1 MTTDRKNTM
10 TTPVIIDTEIAETLK
25 AIEEKNF
32 AIARLRSSIAYEQ
45 KHSWMGR
52 DTEKK
57 EIELTKL
64 ENACADLKEK
74 LATLKSFYTGWSRAF
89 LVRNSNGHIH
99 KSRECVTCFDTTQ
112 YVWLTEMSGR
122 DELEI
127 AYLAG
132 EKACTICYAHAP
144 SSYFLRECG
153 LEDPEV
159 VEARRIRQARKAE
172 IEAKRQ
178 KTGIWNP
185 DGTPLKVFEYGFSKY
200 KSEIKAER
208 TAQSTAVNLLASGIR
223 NSNRAPEETARVND
237 SIETILIA
245 LAHKRGTS
253 VEEQRALVQ
262 AKADTQIKAQQRES
276 EKWLLAH
283 PEYK

>member
-1 MTTDRKNTM
+1 M

-25 AIEEKNF
+25 AIESKNF
-32 AIARLRSSIAYEQ
+32 AIARLRSSIAYNQ
-45 KHSWMGR
+45 KYSWLAEEA
-52 DTEKK
+52 EKK
-57 EIELTKL
+57 EIELAKAEASL
-64 ENACADLKEK
+64 AELKEK
-74 LATLKSFYTGWSRAF
+74 LNTLKSFYTGWSRAF

-99 KSRECVTCFDTTQ
+99 KSRDCSTCFDTTQ

-132 EKACTICYAHAP
+132 EKACTVCYAHAP

-185 DGTPLKVFEYGFSKY
+185 DGTPLKVYEYGWSSY

-208 TAQSTAVNLLASGIR
+208 TAQSTAVNLLVGVQSLHREPKEIER
-223 NSNRAPEETARVND
+223 SNEA
-237 SIETILIA
+237 IETILIA

-262 AKADTQIKAQQRES
+262 AKADAQIKKNERERA
-276 EKWLLAH
+276 KWEAMTGRV
-283 PEYK
+283 

>member
-1 MTTDRKNTM
+1 MNKGDKM
-10 TTPVIIDTEIAETLK
+10 TTPVIIDTDIAETQR
-25 AIEEKNF
+25 AIEGK
-32 AIARLRSSIAYEQ
+32 ILRRNNLTRSIEYN
-45 KHSWMGR
+45 KKYSWMAE
-52 DTEKK
+52 DVEKK
-57 EIELTKL
+57 EIELSKV
-64 ENACADLKEK
+64 EIDIAELKEK
-74 LATLKSFYTGWSRAF
+74 LATLESFYTGWSRAF

-99 KSRECVTCFDTTQ
+99 KSRSCTTCFDTTN

-132 EKACTICYAHAP
+132 EKACTVCYAHAP
-144 SSYFLRECG
+144 SAYFLRECG

-159 VEARRIRQARKAE
+159 VEARRLRQARKAE

-185 DGTPLKVFEYGFSKY
+185 DGTPLKVFEYGFQTY

-208 TAQSTAVNLLASGIR
+208 TAQSVAVNLLVGVQSMHREPREIER
-223 NSNRAPEETARVND
+223 SNE

-253 VEEQRALVQ
+253 VEEQRNLVQ
-262 AKADTQIKAQQRES
+262 AKADAQIKKNQRER
-276 EKWLLAH
+276 EKWLEAN
-283 PEYK
+283 PQYR

>member
-1 MTTDRKNTM
+1 M
-10 TTPVIIDTEIAETLK
+10 TTPVIIDTEIAETTK
-25 AIEEKNF
+25 AIEQKVL
-32 AIARLRSSIAYEQ
+32 RLSGLRRTLTHYGTNSYYASRVE
-45 KHSWMGR
+45 
-52 DTEKK
+52 EK
-57 EIELTKL
+57 EIEISNTEAALA
-64 ENACADLKEK
+64 ELKEK
-74 LATLKSFYTGWSRAF
+74 LATLNSFYTGWSRAF

-99 KSRECVTCFDTTQ
+99 KSRSCTTCFDTTN

-144 SSYFLRECG
+144 SAYFLRECG

-185 DGTPLKVFEYGFSKY
+185 DGTPLKVYEYGFSNY

-208 TAQSTAVNLLASGIR
+208 TAQSTAVNLLVGVQSMSREPREIER
-223 NSNRAPEETARVND
+223 SNE

-245 LAHKRGTS
+245 LANKRGTS
-253 VEEQRALVQ
+253 VEEQRNLIQ
-262 AKADTQIKAQQRES
+262 TKADAQIKINKRQR
-276 EKWLLAH
+276 EKWLAEH

>member
-1 MTTDRKNTM
+1 M
-10 TTPVIIDTEIAETLK
+10 TTPVIIDTEIAETTK
-25 AIEEKNF
+25 AIEEKVSR
-32 AIARLRSSIAYEQ
+32 IWSLRRTITSYGTMSYYASRIE
-45 KHSWMGR
+45 
-52 DTEKK
+52 EK
-57 EIELTKL
+57 EIEISKAEVALA
-64 ENACADLKEK
+64 ELKEK
-74 LATLKSFYTGWSRAF
+74 LATLNGFYTGWSRAF

-99 KSRECVTCFDTTQ
+99 KSRSCTTCFDTTN

-185 DGTPLKVFEYGFSKY
+185 DGTPLKVFEYGFSNY

-208 TAQSTAVNLLASGIR
+208 TAQSTAVNLMVGVQSMHREPREIER
-223 NSNRAPEETARVND
+223 SNET
-237 SIETILIA
+237 IETILIA

-253 VEEQRALVQ
+253 VEEQRSLLQTKVDA
-262 AKADTQIKAQQRES
+262 QIKRNKRERD
-276 EKWLLAH
+276 KWLAEH
-283 PEYK
+283 PEYAK

>member
-1 MTTDRKNTM
+1 MTKGQNM

-25 AIEEKNF
+25 AIEQKNF
-32 AIARLRSSIAYEQ
+32 AVSRLRSSIAYNQ
-45 KHSWMGR
+45 KYSWMAE
-52 DTEKK
+52 DVEKK
-57 EIELTKL
+57 EIELTKTESAL
-64 ENACADLKEK
+64 AELKEK

-185 DGTPLKVFEYGFSKY
+185 DGTPLKVFEYGWARY

-208 TAQSTAVNLLASGIR
+208 TAQSTAVNLLVGVQSLSRSDEEIAR
-223 NSNRAPEETARVND
+223 SNDAV
-237 SIETILIA
+237 ETILIA

-253 VEEQRALVQ
+253 VEEQRTIVQ
-262 AKADTQIKAQQRES
+262 AKVDAQIKRNKREHD
-276 EKWLLAH
+276 KWVANH
-283 PEYK
+283 PERL

>member
-1 MTTDRKNTM
+1 M
-10 TTPVIIDTEIAETLK
+10 TTPAIIDTEIAETQK
-25 AIEEKNF
+25 AIEQKAF
-32 AIARLRSSIAYEQ
+32 TASRLRSSIAYNQ
-45 KHSWMGR
+45 TRSWLAK
-52 DTEKK
+52 DVESK
-57 EIELTKL
+57 EIELTKVEAAL
-64 ENACADLKEK
+64 AELKEK
-74 LATLKSFYTGWSRAF
+74 LTTLNSFYTGWSRAF

-99 KSRECVTCFDTTQ
+99 KSRDCVTCFGTTQ

-185 DGTPLKVFEYGFSKY
+185 DGTPLKVYEYGFSNY

-208 TAQSTAVNLLASGIR
+208 TAQSVAVNLMVGLQSLHREPREIERSTDA
-223 NSNRAPEETARVND
+223 V
-237 SIETILIA
+237 ETILIA

-253 VEEQRALVQ
+253 VGEQRSLIQEKV
-262 AKADTQIKAQQRES
+262 DTQIKRNKREH
-276 EKWLLAH
+276 EKWLAKH
-283 PEYK
+283 SEHR

>member
-1 MTTDRKNTM
+1 M
-10 TTPVIIDTEIAETLK
+10 TTPVIIDTEIAETQK
-25 AIEEKNF
+25 AIEQKAF
-32 AIARLRSSIAYEQ
+32 AASRLRSSIAYNQ
-45 KHSWMGR
+45 KYSWLAKEVE
-52 DTEKK
+52 TK
-57 EIELTKL
+57 EIELTKI
-64 ENACADLKEK
+64 ENALADLKEK
-74 LATLKSFYTGWSRAF
+74 LTTLNGFYTGWSRAF

-99 KSRECVTCFDTTQ
+99 KSRSCTTCFDTTN

-132 EKACTICYAHAP
+132 EKACTVCYAHAP
-144 SSYFLRECG
+144 SAYFLRECG

-185 DGTPLKVFEYGFSKY
+185 DGTPLKVYEYGFSNY

-208 TAQSTAVNLLASGIR
+208 TAQSVAVNLMVGLQSLHREPREIERSTDA
-223 NSNRAPEETARVND
+223 V
-237 SIETILIA
+237 ETILVA

-253 VEEQRALVQ
+253 VEEQRTLVQ
-262 AKADTQIKAQQRES
+262 TKVDAQIKSNKRQQ
-276 EKWLLAH
+276 EKWLAEH
-283 PEYK
+283 PEYAK

>member
-1 MTTDRKNTM
+1 M
-10 TTPVIIDTEIAETLK
+10 TTPVIIDTEIAETTK
-25 AIEEKNF
+25 AIEEKVSR
-32 AIARLRSSIAYEQ
+32 IWSLRRTISTYGTNSYYASRIE
-45 KHSWMGR
+45 
-52 DTEKK
+52 EK
-57 EIELTKL
+57 EIEVSKAEVALA
-64 ENACADLKEK
+64 ELKEK
-74 LATLKSFYTGWSRAF
+74 LATLNGFYTGWSRAF

-144 SSYFLRECG
+144 SAYFLRECG

-185 DGTPLKVFEYGFSKY
+185 DGTPLKVYEYGFSNY

-208 TAQSTAVNLLASGIR
+208 TAQSVAVNLMVGLQSLHR
-223 NSNRAPEETARVND
+223 EPRE
-237 SIETILIA
+237 IERSTDAVDTILIA
-245 LAHKRGTS
+245 LANKRGTS
-253 VEEQRALVQ
+253 VEEQRSLIQEKVDA
-262 AKADTQIKAQQRES
+262 QIKRNKREH
-276 EKWLLAH
+276 EKWLANH

>member
-1 MTTDRKNTM
+1 M
-10 TTPVIIDTEIAETLK
+10 TTPVIIDTEIAETTK
-25 AIEEKNF
+25 AIEEKVSR
-32 AIARLRSSIAYEQ
+32 IWSLRRTITSYGTMSYYASRIE
-45 KHSWMGR
+45 
-52 DTEKK
+52 EK
-57 EIELTKL
+57 EIEISKAEVALA
-64 ENACADLKEK
+64 ELKEK
-74 LATLKSFYTGWSRAF
+74 LATLNGFYTGWSRAF

-99 KSRECVTCFDTTQ
+99 KSRSCTTCFDSTN

-185 DGTPLKVFEYGFSKY
+185 DGTPLKVFEYGFSNY

-208 TAQSTAVNLLASGIR
+208 TAQSTAVNLMVGVQSMHREPREIER
-223 NSNRAPEETARVND
+223 SNET
-237 SIETILIA
+237 IETILIA

-253 VEEQRALVQ
+253 VEEQRALLQTKVD
-262 AKADTQIKAQQRES
+262 AQIKRNKRERD
-276 EKWLLAH
+276 KWLAEH
-283 PEYK
+283 PEYAK

>member
-1 MTTDRKNTM
+1 M
-10 TTPVIIDTEIAETLK
+10 TTPVIIDTEIAETTK
-25 AIEEKNF
+25 AIEQKVL
-32 AIARLRSSIAYEQ
+32 RLSGLRRTISTYGTNSYYASRVE
-45 KHSWMGR
+45 
-52 DTEKK
+52 EK
-57 EIELTKL
+57 EIEISKTEAALA
-64 ENACADLKEK
+64 ELKEK
-74 LATLKSFYTGWSRAF
+74 LATLNGFYTGWSRAF

-99 KSRECVTCFDTTQ
+99 KSRSCKTCFDNTN

-185 DGTPLKVFEYGFSKY
+185 DGTPLNVYEYGFSNY
-200 KSEIKAER
+200 KGEIKAER
-208 TAQSTAVNLLASGIR
+208 TAQSVAVNLLVGVQSMSRQPREIER
-223 NSNRAPEETARVND
+223 SND

-253 VEEQRALVQ
+253 VEEQRALIQ
-262 AKADTQIKAQQRES
+262 TKADAQIKINNRQR
-276 EKWLLAH
+276 EKWLAEH
-283 PEYK
+283 PEYR

>member
-1 MTTDRKNTM
+1 M
-10 TTPVIIDTEIAETLK
+10 TTPVIIDTEIAETTK
-25 AIEEKNF
+25 AIEEKVF
-32 AIARLRSSIAYEQ
+32 RLSSLRRTITSYGTMSYYASRVE
-45 KHSWMGR
+45 
-52 DTEKK
+52 EK
-57 EIELTKL
+57 EIEITKVETAL
-64 ENACADLKEK
+64 AELKEK
-74 LATLKSFYTGWSRAF
+74 LATLNGFYTGWSRAF
-89 LVRNSNGHIH
+89 LVRNNNGHIH
-99 KSRECVTCFDTTQ
+99 KSRSCTTCFDSTN

-144 SSYFLRECG
+144 SAYFLRECG

-185 DGTPLKVFEYGFSKY
+185 DGTPLNVYEYGFSNY
-200 KSEIKAER
+200 KGEIKAER
-208 TAQSTAVNLLASGIR
+208 TAQSVAVNLLVGVQSMSRQPREIER
-223 NSNRAPEETARVND
+223 SNE

-253 VEEQRALVQ
+253 VEEQRALIQ
-262 AKADTQIKAQQRES
+262 SKADAQIKINKRQQ
-276 EKWLLAH
+276 EKWLAEH
-283 PEYK
+283 PEYAK

>member
-1 MTTDRKNTM
+1 MNKGDKM
-10 TTPVIIDTEIAETLK
+10 TTPVIIDTDIAETQR
-25 AIEEKNF
+25 AIEGK
-32 AIARLRSSIAYEQ
+32 ILRRNNLTRSIEYN
-45 KHSWMGR
+45 KKYSWMAE
-52 DTEKK
+52 DVEKK
-57 EIELTKL
+57 EIELSKV
-64 ENACADLKEK
+64 EIEIAELKEK
-74 LATLKSFYTGWSRAF
+74 LATLESFYTGWSRAF

-99 KSRECVTCFDTTQ
+99 KSRSCTTCFDTTN

-132 EKACTICYAHAP
+132 EKACTVCYAHAP
-144 SSYFLRECG
+144 SAYFLRECG

-159 VEARRIRQARKAE
+159 VEARRLRQARKAE

-185 DGTPLKVFEYGFSKY
+185 DGTPLKVFEYGFQTY

-208 TAQSTAVNLLASGIR
+208 TAQSVAVNLLVGVQSMHREPREIER
-223 NSNRAPEETARVND
+223 SNE

-253 VEEQRALVQ
+253 VEEQRNLVQ
-262 AKADTQIKAQQRES
+262 AKADAQIKKNQRER
-276 EKWLLAH
+276 EKWLEAN
-283 PEYK
+283 PQYR

>member
-1 MTTDRKNTM
+1 M
-10 TTPVIIDTEIAETLK
+10 TTPVIIDTEIAETTK
-25 AIEEKNF
+25 AIEQKVL
-32 AIARLRSSIAYEQ
+32 RLSGLRRTLTHYGTNSYYASRVE
-45 KHSWMGR
+45 
-52 DTEKK
+52 EK
-57 EIELTKL
+57 EIEISKTEAALA
-64 ENACADLKEK
+64 ELKEK
-74 LATLKSFYTGWSRAF
+74 LATLNGFYTGWSRAF

-99 KSRECVTCFDTTQ
+99 KSRSCTTCFDTTN

-144 SSYFLRECG
+144 SAYFLRECG

-185 DGTPLKVFEYGFSKY
+185 DGTPLKVYEYGFSNY

-208 TAQSTAVNLLASGIR
+208 TAQSTAVNLLVGVQSMSREPREIER
-223 NSNRAPEETARVND
+223 SNE

-245 LAHKRGTS
+245 LANKRGTS
-253 VEEQRALVQ
+253 VEEQRNLIQ
-262 AKADTQIKAQQRES
+262 TKADAQIKINKRQR
-276 EKWLLAH
+276 EKWLAEH

>member
-1 MTTDRKNTM
+1 M
-10 TTPVIIDTEIAETLK
+10 TTPVIIDTEIAETTK
-25 AIEEKNF
+25 AIEQKVL
-32 AIARLRSSIAYEQ
+32 RLSGLRRTLTHYGTNSYYASRVE
-45 KHSWMGR
+45 
-52 DTEKK
+52 EK
-57 EIELTKL
+57 EIEISKTEAALA
-64 ENACADLKEK
+64 ELKEK
-74 LATLKSFYTGWSRAF
+74 LATLNGFYTGWSRAF

-99 KSRECVTCFDTTQ
+99 KSRSCTTCFDTTN

-144 SSYFLRECG
+144 SAYFLRECG

-185 DGTPLKVFEYGFSKY
+185 DGTPLKVYEYGFSNY

-208 TAQSTAVNLLASGIR
+208 TAQSTAVNLLVGVQSMSREPREIER
-223 NSNRAPEETARVND
+223 SNET
-237 SIETILIA
+237 IETILIA

-253 VEEQRALVQ
+253 VEEQRNLIQ
-262 AKADTQIKAQQRES
+262 TKADAQIKINKRQR
-276 EKWLLAH
+276 EKWLAEH

>member
-1 MTTDRKNTM
+1 MTKDRKNTM

-32 AIARLRSSIAYEQ
+32 AIARLRSSIAYNQ
-45 KHSWMGR
+45 TRSWMAK
-52 DTEKK
+52 EVEAK
-57 EIELTKL
+57 EIELTKI

-74 LATLKSFYTGWSRAF
+74 LATLKSFYTGWARAY

-178 KTGIWNP
+178 TTGIWNP
-185 DGTPLKVFEYGFSKY
+185 DGTPLKVYEYGFSNY

-208 TAQSTAVNLLASGIR
+208 TAQSTAVNLLVGLQSLHREPREIERSTDA
-223 NSNRAPEETARVND
+223 V
-237 SIETILIA
+237 ETILIA

-262 AKADTQIKAQQRES
+262 AKVDATIKRNKREH

-283 PEYK
+283 PEYR

>member
-1 MTTDRKNTM
+1 MTS
-10 TTPVIIDTEIAETLK
+10 TPVIIDTEIAETQK
-25 AIEEKNF
+25 AIEENRNR
-32 AIARLRSSIAYEQ
+32 IYRLNQSINYN
-45 KHSWMGR
+45 KKYSWLAGEV
-52 DTEKK
+52 EKK
-57 EIELTKL
+57 EIELTKVEATL
-64 ENACADLKEK
+64 AELKEK
-74 LATLKSFYTGWSRAF
+74 LAMLEGMYTGWSRAF

-99 KSRECVTCFDTTQ
+99 KSRSCTTCFDTTN

-132 EKACTICYAHAP
+132 EKACTVCYAHAP
-144 SSYFLRECG
+144 SAYFLRECG

-185 DGTPLKVFEYGFSKY
+185 DGTPLKVFEYGFQTY
-200 KSEIKAER
+200 KTEIKAER
-208 TAQSTAVNLLASGIR
+208 TAQSTAVNLLVGVQSMHREPREIER
-223 NSNRAPEETARVND
+223 SNET
-237 SIETILIA
+237 IETILIA

-262 AKADTQIKAQQRES
+262 AKADAHIKRNARER
-276 EKWLLAH
+276 EKWLAEH
-283 PEYK
+283 PEYR

>member
-1 MTTDRKNTM
+1 MTERKKM
-10 TTPVIIDTEIAETLK
+10 TTPVIIDTEIIETQK
-25 AIEEKNF
+25 AIEQKVMS
-32 AIARLRSSIAYEQ
+32 ASRLRSSIANSQRY
-45 KHSWMGR
+45 SWLAK
-52 DTEKK
+52 DVESK
-57 EIELTKL
+57 EIELTKVEAAL
-64 ENACADLKEK
+64 ADLKEK
-74 LATLKSFYTGWSRAF
+74 LTTLNGFYTGWSRAF

-99 KSRECVTCFDTTQ
+99 KSRDCVTCFDTTQ

-159 VEARRIRQARKAE
+159 VEARRVRQARKAE
-172 IEAKRQ
+172 IEEKRQ

-185 DGTPLKVFEYGFSKY
+185 DGTPLKVFEYGFSSS

-208 TAQSTAVNLLASGIR
+208 TAQSCAVNLLVGVQSMHR
-223 NSNRAPEETARVND
+223 EERELQRSNE

-253 VEEQRALVQ
+253 VEEQRVLIQ
-262 AKADTQIKAQQRES
+262 TKADAQIKRNKRHQER
-276 EKWLLAH
+276 WLAEH

>member
-1 MTTDRKNTM
+1 M

-32 AIARLRSSIAYEQ
+32 AIARLRSSIAYNQ
-45 KHSWMGR
+45 KHSWMAK
-52 DTEKK
+52 DVETK
-57 EIELTKL
+57 EIELTKAETAL
-64 ENACADLKEK
+64 AELKEK
-74 LATLKSFYTGWSRAF
+74 LATLKSFYTGWSRAY

-99 KSRECVTCFDTTQ
+99 KSRECVTCFDTTS

-178 KTGIWNP
+178 RTGIWNP
-185 DGTPLKVFEYGFSKY
+185 DGTPLKVFEYGWARY
-200 KSEIKAER
+200 KTEIKAER
-208 TAQSTAVNLLASGIR
+208 TAQSTAVNLLVGIQSLSR
-223 NSNRAPEETARVND
+223 SDEDIARGTEAV
-237 SIETILIA
+237 ETILIA

-262 AKADTQIKAQQRES
+262 AKVDATIKRNKREH
-276 EKWLLAH
+276 EKWVANH
-283 PEYK
+283 PEYR

>member
-1 MTTDRKNTM
+1 M

-32 AIARLRSSIAYEQ
+32 AIERLRSSIAYNQ
-45 KHSWMGR
+45 TRSWLAK
-52 DTEKK
+52 EVEAK
-57 EIELTKL
+57 EIELTKV

-74 LATLKSFYTGWSRAF
+74 LATLKSFYTGWSRAY

-185 DGTPLKVFEYGFSKY
+185 DGTPLKVYEYGFSNY

-208 TAQSTAVNLLASGIR
+208 TAQSTAVNLLVGVQRLHRSDEEIAR
-223 NSNRAPEETARVND
+223 SNDAV
-237 SIETILIA
+237 ETILIA
-245 LAHKRGTS
+245 LANKRGTS
-253 VEEQRALVQ
+253 VEEQRTLVQ
-262 AKADTQIKAQQRES
+262 AKVDAQIKIQKRES
-276 EKWLLAH
+276 EKWLATH
-283 PEYK
+283 PEYR

>member
-1 MTTDRKNTM
+1 M

-32 AIARLRSSIAYEQ
+32 AIARLRSSIAYNQ
-45 KHSWMGR
+45 KHSWLMK
-52 DTEKK
+52 EVEAK
-57 EIELTKL
+57 EIELTKTETAL
-64 ENACADLKEK
+64 AELKEK

-99 KSRECVTCFDTTQ
+99 KSRDCVTCFDTTQ

-185 DGTPLKVFEYGFSKY
+185 DGTPLKVFEYAFSKY
-200 KSEIKAER
+200 KSEIKTER
-208 TAQSTAVNLLASGIR
+208 TAQSTVVNLMVGLQSLHREPREIER
-223 NSNRAPEETARVND
+223 STDTV
-237 SIETILIA
+237 ETILIA

-262 AKADTQIKAQQRES
+262 AKVDATIKRNKREH
-276 EKWLLAH
+276 EKWLIAH
-283 PEYK
+283 PEYR

>member
-1 MTTDRKNTM
+1 M
-10 TTPVIIDTEIAETLK
+10 TTPVIIDTEIAETTK
-25 AIEEKNF
+25 AIEEKVF
-32 AIARLRSSIAYEQ
+32 RLSSLRRTITSYGTMSYYASRVE
-45 KHSWMGR
+45 
-52 DTEKK
+52 EK
-57 EIELTKL
+57 EIEITKVETAL
-64 ENACADLKEK
+64 AELKEK
-74 LATLKSFYTGWSRAF
+74 LATLNGFYTGWSRAF

-99 KSRECVTCFDTTQ
+99 KSRSCTTCFDSTN

-144 SSYFLRECG
+144 SAYFLRECG

-159 VEARRIRQARKAE
+159 VEARQIRQARKAE

-185 DGTPLKVFEYGFSKY
+185 DGTPLKVFEYGFQTY

-208 TAQSTAVNLLASGIR
+208 TAQSVAVNLLVGVQSMSRQPREIER
-223 NSNRAPEETARVND
+223 SNE

-253 VEEQRALVQ
+253 VEEQRALI
-262 AKADTQIKAQQRES
+262 QIKADAQIKINKRQQ
-276 EKWLLAH
+276 EKWLAEH
-283 PEYK
+283 PEYAK

>member
-1 MTTDRKNTM
+1 M
-10 TTPVIIDTEIAETLK
+10 TTPVIIDTEIAETTK
-25 AIEEKNF
+25 AIEEKVSR
-32 AIARLRSSIAYEQ
+32 IWSLRRTITSYGTNSYYASRIE
-45 KHSWMGR
+45 
-52 DTEKK
+52 EK
-57 EIELTKL
+57 EIEVSKAEVALA
-64 ENACADLKEK
+64 ELKEK
-74 LATLKSFYTGWSRAF
+74 LATLNGFYTGWSRAF

-99 KSRECVTCFDTTQ
+99 KSRSCTTCFDTTN

-144 SSYFLRECG
+144 SAYFLRECG

-185 DGTPLKVFEYGFSKY
+185 DGTPLKVYEYGFSNY

-208 TAQSTAVNLLASGIR
+208 TAQSTAVNLMVGLQSMHREPREIERSTDA
-223 NSNRAPEETARVND
+223 V
-237 SIETILIA
+237 ETILIA

-253 VEEQRALVQ
+253 VEEQRALLQTKVD
-262 AKADTQIKAQQRES
+262 AQIKRNKRERD
-276 EKWLLAH
+276 KWLAEH
-283 PEYK
+283 PEYAK

>member
-1 MTTDRKNTM
+1 M
-10 TTPVIIDTEIAETLK
+10 TTPVIIDTEIAETTK
-25 AIEEKNF
+25 AIEQKVL
-32 AIARLRSSIAYEQ
+32 RLSSLRRTLTHYGTMSYYASRIE
-45 KHSWMGR
+45 
-52 DTEKK
+52 EK
-57 EIELTKL
+57 EIEITKV
-64 ENACADLKEK
+64 ENELADLKEK
-74 LATLKSFYTGWSRAF
+74 LATLNGFYTGWSRAF

-99 KSRECVTCFDTTQ
+99 KNRSCTTCFDTTN

-144 SSYFLRECG
+144 SAYFLRECG

-185 DGTPLKVFEYGFSKY
+185 DGTPLKVYEYGFSNY

-208 TAQSTAVNLLASGIR
+208 TAQSTAVNLMVGLQSMHREPREIERSTDA
-223 NSNRAPEETARVND
+223 V
-237 SIETILIA
+237 ETILIA

-253 VEEQRALVQ
+253 VEEQRSLLQTKVDA
-262 AKADTQIKAQQRES
+262 QIKRNKRERD
-276 EKWLLAH
+276 KWLAEH
-283 PEYK
+283 PEYAK

>member
-1 MTTDRKNTM
+1 M
-10 TTPVIIDTEIAETLK
+10 TTPVIIDTEIAETTK
-25 AIEEKNF
+25 AIEEKVSR
-32 AIARLRSSIAYEQ
+32 IWSLRRTISTYGTNSYYASRIE
-45 KHSWMGR
+45 
-52 DTEKK
+52 EK
-57 EIELTKL
+57 EIEVSKAEVALA
-64 ENACADLKEK
+64 ELKEK
-74 LATLKSFYTGWSRAF
+74 LATLNGFYTGWSRAF

-99 KSRECVTCFDTTQ
+99 KSRSCTTCFDTTN

-144 SSYFLRECG
+144 SAYFLRECG

-185 DGTPLKVFEYGFSKY
+185 DGTPLKVFEYGFSNY

-208 TAQSTAVNLLASGIR
+208 TAQSTAVNLMVGVQSMHREPREIER
-223 NSNRAPEETARVND
+223 SNET
-237 SIETILIA
+237 IETILIA

-253 VEEQRALVQ
+253 VEEQRALLQTKVD
-262 AKADTQIKAQQRES
+262 AQIKRNKRER
-276 EKWLLAH
+276 EKWLAEH
-283 PEYK
+283 PEYAK

>member
-1 MTTDRKNTM
+1 LAKE
-10 TTPVIIDTEIAETLK
+10 VEA
-25 AIEEKNF
+25 
-32 AIARLRSSIAYEQ
+32 
-45 KHSWMGR
+45 
-52 DTEKK
+52 K
-57 EIELTKL
+57 EIELTKTETAL
-64 ENACADLKEK
+64 AELKEK

-99 KSRECVTCFDTTQ
+99 KSRECVTCFDTTS

-185 DGTPLKVFEYGFSKY
+185 DGTPLKVFEYGWARY

-208 TAQSTAVNLLASGIR
+208 TAQSTAVNLLVGVQSLSRSDEEIAR
-223 NSNRAPEETARVND
+223 SNDAV
-237 SIETILIA
+237 ETILIA

-253 VEEQRALVQ
+253 VEEQRTIVQ
-262 AKADTQIKAQQRES
+262 AKVDTQIKRNKREHD
-276 EKWLLAH
+276 KWVANH
-283 PEYK
+283 PERL